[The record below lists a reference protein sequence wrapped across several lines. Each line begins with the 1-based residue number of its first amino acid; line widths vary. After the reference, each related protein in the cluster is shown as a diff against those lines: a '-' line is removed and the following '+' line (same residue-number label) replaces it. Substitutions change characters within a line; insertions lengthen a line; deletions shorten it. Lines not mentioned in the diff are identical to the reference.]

1 MAGNAS
7 VSGEGEIEGEGN
19 SLLKT
24 RVSLNFSTGP
34 FSHFKHHMFEWR
46 PLMASLARK
55 CKVGFLR
62 LWGYRCQDFLIG
74 GLMASQQSRRSDS
87 A

>member
-19 SLLKT
+19 SLFKT

-34 FSHFKHHMFEWR
+34 FSHFTHHMLEWP
-46 PLMASLARK
+46 PLMASVALLARK
-55 CKVGFLR
+55 CKVGLPR
-62 LWGYRCQDFLIG
+62 LGGDRGQYLLIR
-74 GLMASQQSRRSDS
+74 GLMARKQSC
-87 A
+87 